1 MDHKYDRYIDPGMF
15 MLDDV
20 YEAKILLAYFMF
32 QMDRP
37 FTPMQLYEICD
48 ASGVMDYF
56 IYTAA
61 VTDMIKSGLIDVV
74 IDGGI
79 EQYVLSE
86 KGKAGAEDF
95 KEVVLPSVRKKIYA
109 TGLMFF
115 ARLKNERDVTFEITE
130 HGKGYL
136 VRCRCCDGD
145 TPLMDIS
152 LYAPDL
158 DQAEFIKAKIN
169 ANPSLFYSN
178 VIDYIID
185 NQEYIPDVR
194 E

>member
-136 VRCRCCDGD
+136 V
-145 TPLMDIS
+145 
-152 LYAPDL
+152 
-158 DQAEFIKAKIN
+158 
-169 ANPSLFYSN
+169 
-178 VIDYIID
+178 
-185 NQEYIPDVR
+185 
-194 E
+194 